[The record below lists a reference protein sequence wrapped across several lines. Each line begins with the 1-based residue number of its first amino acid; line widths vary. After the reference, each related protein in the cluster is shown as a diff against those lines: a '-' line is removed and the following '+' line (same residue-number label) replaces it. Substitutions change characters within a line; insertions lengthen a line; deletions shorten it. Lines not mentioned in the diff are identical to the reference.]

1 MKLKVETMGWAGGL
15 CGCLKQNCRERL
27 YEKEEEREVM
37 RRKTSIIR
45 NKGKEIIKI
54 RKHKVNGW

>member
-1 MKLKVETMGWAGGL
+1 MDVYSKIVGKE
-15 CGCLKQNCRERL
+15 RRL
-27 YEKEEEREVM
+27 YEKEEEREGK

-54 RKHKVNGW
+54 REHKVNG

>member
-1 MKLKVETMGWAGGL
+1 MGWAGGL

-27 YEKEEEREVM
+27 YEKEEEREGM